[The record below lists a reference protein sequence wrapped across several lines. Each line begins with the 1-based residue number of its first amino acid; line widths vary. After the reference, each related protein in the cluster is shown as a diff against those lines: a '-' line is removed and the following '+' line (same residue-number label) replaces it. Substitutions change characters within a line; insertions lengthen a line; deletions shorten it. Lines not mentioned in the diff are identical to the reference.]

1 MIRTISI
8 FFLVVFVLVTAD
20 STFSQTNVVS
30 ADKRV
35 RSQVEKLGTGAKVT
49 VIMKDGTK
57 LRGSISQILDDSFD
71 VTLGK
76 AAQSSIISYRDVESV
91 KRRGWTSSAK
101 VLTGILVGGGA
112 IVVVVAV
119 LASKSR
125 STPWFGTN

>member
-1 MIRTISI
+1 MIRIISVL
-8 FFLVVFVLVTAD
+8 FFAAVVIINVD
-20 STFSQTNVVS
+20 SAFSQTD
-30 ADKRV
+30 AAGDKRV
-35 RSQVEKLGTGAKVT
+35 RSQVEKLGTGAKVS
-49 VIMKDGTK
+49 IKMKDGTK

-91 KRRGWTSSAK
+91 KRRGWTNSAK
-101 VLTGILVGGGA
+101 ILTGVLIGGGA

-125 STPWFGTN
+125 STGFF